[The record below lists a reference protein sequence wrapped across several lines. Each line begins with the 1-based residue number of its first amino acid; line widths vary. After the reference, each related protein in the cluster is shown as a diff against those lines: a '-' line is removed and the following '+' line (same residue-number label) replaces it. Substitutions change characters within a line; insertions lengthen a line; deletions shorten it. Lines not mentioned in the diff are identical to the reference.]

1 VLPSHFVYRPSL
13 LPHYCCL
20 HYFLP
25 FLSYVLS
32 FSHVVVASPRLT
44 HLRSIGQSLLCII
57 LSRERIL
64 PVLMFVV
71 WFPASLVWKQPATT
85 TQRISSYHWTTTK
98 WICLKIKRQSSP
110 NHHTVRFPLRMMNS
124 ENKTRPRYLQE
135 LPLIPIDEIY
145 SKSFRW
151 NRIGC
156 YALYNG
162 DQALCYVGY
171 TKNLQRKIAF
181 HAKLQPDNCKF
192 FKAFVVENPKVS
204 AAYLEKILDAWLL
217 EYGSV
222 PPGNSTQRH
231 LWEGRKVT
239 CVCVFFV
246 LWLSEP
252 RLGKL

>member
-1 VLPSHFVYRPSL
+1 VGVALSGYALEIPLLRTIFYLFNWVEAGSL
-13 LPHYCCL
+13 IRS
-20 HYFLP
+20 
-25 FLSYVLS
+25 LS
-32 FSHVVVASPRLT
+32 
-44 HLRSIGQSLLCII
+44 
-57 LSRERIL
+57 SRFKPI
-64 PVLMFVV
+64 PYTVGMFVV

-231 LWEGRKVT
+231 LWEGRKPRQEVGQDNNNNNNNRKT
-239 CVCVFFV
+239 TTTFRVNDFFDGKD
-246 LWLSEP
+246 SFS
-252 RLGKL
+252 LGSSK